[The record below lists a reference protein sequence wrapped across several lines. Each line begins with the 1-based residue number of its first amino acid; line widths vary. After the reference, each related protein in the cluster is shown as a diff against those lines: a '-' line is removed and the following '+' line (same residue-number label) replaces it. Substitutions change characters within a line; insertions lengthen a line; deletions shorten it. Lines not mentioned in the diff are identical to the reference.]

1 MEGRGEG
8 GRELEQAQDSVKL
21 QVDTYSCDLMM
32 SCLCSA
38 GGEDRGDLTQFKEG
52 MAKVG
57 SKVTKMEPVTSAW
70 LESVTVYS
78 LLLWV

>member
-1 MEGRGEG
+1 MGWRGEG

-21 QVDTYSCDLMM
+21 QVDMYSCDLMM
-32 SCLCSA
+32 SCLCSP
-38 GGEDRGDLTQFKEG
+38 GGDDRGGLTQFKEG

-57 SKVTKMEPVTSAW
+57 SKVTKMELVTSAW
-70 LESVTVYS
+70 FKSITVYS